1 MKCVECGTPVTGDS
15 RFCAKCEFR
24 SSTRGPVAI
33 GTHETVGFEVAGNPS
48 MEQPGELFQSVKW
61 LLIKDYDVQ
70 EEVGRGGMAV
80 VYRATEIDLGRTVA
94 LKVLPPEMAIGSMSG
109 RFKREA
115 RMAASLDHP
124 NIIPVY
130 RVGNVGK
137 IFFIAMKFIEGRSLG
152 TIAEQQ
158 GALPVPIVLQA
169 LRGAAHALAYAHE
182 NGIIHRDIKGANIL
196 IQKDGRPVVSD
207 FGVARA
213 VEEKSM
219 TAAGAVIGT
228 PFFMS
233 PEQCAGKQVGPQS
246 DQYSLGV
253 VAFQLLTGAVPFDAD
268 SLPEIMQHHWF
279 TPVPDI
285 ASVRQ
290 DVPAPLLD
298 VIYRSLAKD
307 PKQRFPSTTD
317 MAEALDAIPMGDKDR
332 QWGNAMLKELAN
344 GTTIP
349 KLSTGSLPPLHETL
363 TLSQKSLRAI
373 EAPIRRRRRNAVIG
387 AVSLAALAVI
397 AAGTYYATRPS
408 AQVVPPLRADSAA
421 AASGAP
427 GRDLPN
433 RVASAPNAIGT
444 VRVRG
449 LPAGGKLVIDGRTV
463 PPAGVGLA
471 PGNHDYTI
479 SADGYRTASG
489 RVTVISGDTT
499 TLDGLLARIAAEQP
513 IVAAPV
519 PSVVAKGKLR
529 LRAEPADAEI
539 LIDDRSAGRGVLV
552 DYDLPA
558 GSRRVR
564 ITAEGYTA
572 FDTMIVVRAGETTA
586 LGRKTLRPVTP

>member
-1 MKCVECGTPVTGDS
+1 MNCAECGTPVTGDS
-15 RFCAKCEFR
+15 RFCTDCESR
-24 SSTRGPVAI
+24 NSSAGP
-33 GTHETVGFEVAGNPS
+33 TSLEPHETVGFEVSDNPS

-70 EEVGRGGMAV
+70 AEVGRGGMAV
-80 VYRATEIDLGRTVA
+80 VYRATEVDLGRTVA
-94 LKVLPPEMAIGSMSG
+94 LKILPPEMAIGSMAG

-137 IFFIAMKFIEGRSLG
+137 IFFIAMKYIEGRSLG
-152 TIAEQQ
+152 TIVEQQ
-158 GALPVPIVLQA
+158 GARPVPIVLQA

-233 PEQCAGKQVGPQS
+233 PEQCAGKKVGPQT

-253 VAFQLLTGAVPFDAD
+253 VAFQLLTGTVPFDAD

-285 ASVRQ
+285 TSVRK

-298 VIYRSLAKD
+298 VIYRALAKD
-307 PKQRFPSTTD
+307 PKQRFPATAD
-317 MAEALDAIPMGDKDR
+317 MADALDAIPMSDKDR

-344 GTTIP
+344 GTTLP
-349 KLSTGSLPPLHETL
+349 KISTGSLPPLHETL
-363 TLSQKSLRAI
+363 TLSQQSLRAI
-373 EAPIRRRRRNAVIG
+373 EAPIRRRRRNTLVG
-387 AVSLAALAVI
+387 AAGLAALAVI
-397 AAGTYYATRPS
+397 AAGAYFSTRPS
-408 AQVVPPLRADSAA
+408 AQPPALRTDSAA
-421 AASGAP
+421 AASLSPAQS
-427 GRDLPN
+427 LPN
-433 RVASAPNAIGT
+433 GRSAAALNTVGM

-449 LPAGGKLVIDGRTV
+449 LPAGGKLVIDGLTV
-463 PPAGVGLA
+463 PPAGVELA
-471 PGNHDYTI
+471 PGNHDYSI
-479 SADGYRTASG
+479 SAAGYRTASG

-499 TLDGLLARIAAEQP
+499 TLDGLLARVAAEQP
-513 IVAAPV
+513 TVAPPPTPV
-519 PSVVAKGKLR
+519 VGKGKLR
-529 LRAEPADAEI
+529 VRADPADAEI
-539 LIDDRSAGRGVLV
+539 LIDARPAGRGVLV

-564 ITAEGYTA
+564 ITAEGFAA
-572 FDTMIVVRAGETTA
+572 FDTTIVVRVGETTA
-586 LGRKTLRPVTP
+586 LGRKTLRAVTP